1 MSYYELPAEG
11 RGYYLFEHRMLG
23 DARAHFHSAV
33 EFVFVESGRAEA
45 IVDGESRL
53 LSAGQ
58 ACFSDSFRVHF
69 YREAAQASVYVLSE
83 TRAVLRS
90 SSGNRGIGRFRNS
103 LIFPIFRFS
112 KSCIL
117 SVRQGAGIPLRR
129 CGGRRKCS
137 SAGWLKACLSKAG
150 AGTETPNSSARC
162 SAMRSPARRRICLW
176 PRSVGNSDIRVNTF
190 PGFGQIFVRGLE
202 RLRQPSSR
210 APRGRNAF
218 RKNGRERAENRL

>member
-69 YREAAQASVYVLSE
+69 YREAAQASVYVF
-83 TRAVLRS
+83 V
-90 SSGNRGIGRFRNS
+90 GD
-103 LIFPIFRFS
+103 
-112 KSCIL
+112 KSCFEEFF
-117 SVRQGAGIPLRR
+117 REQGDRAFPKFSAKRRAGMRLRR

-162 SAMRSPARRRICLW
+162 FAMRSPARRRSCLW
-176 PRSVGNSDIRVNTF
+176 PFSVGNSDIRVSTF
-190 PGFGQIFVRGLE
+190 LGFWANICPRAGTVTSTAFVRAARKECFPKG
-202 RLRQPSSR
+202 
-210 APRGRNAF
+210 RGKMF
-218 RKNGRERAENRL
+218 